1 MFYPNPAQF
10 KDTEL
15 LNSEVMKRWGGG
27 GKRLLCPLM
36 LISLQQLRNRFGR
49 MVLLNSGLQQR
60 VLRTA
65 DYFIKQVAKGDV
77 AKGLKLY
84 ADSYSMHK
92 YGKAADA
99 TMLDTPL
106 KEVHDYIFNHPDEF
120 PFIHFI
126 ETDVDWLHFDVR
138 NQPNITFWSP
148 KTGQNVRVAKQ
159 SPIDWSRIVQI

>member
-1 MFYPNPAQF
+1 MFYPNPTQF
-10 KDTEL
+10 KDSEL
-15 LNSEVMKRWGGG
+15 LNDEVLKRWGSG

-60 VLRTA
+60 VLRTSA
-65 DYFIKQVAKGDV
+65 YFIKQVAKGNV
-77 AKGLKLY
+77 SRGLQLY

-92 YGKAADA
+92 YGKASDA

-106 KEVHDYIFNHPDEF
+106 EKVHEYIFNHPDEF

-138 NQPNITFWSP
+138 NQPDITFWSA
-148 KTGQNVRVAKQ
+148 KTEKTVRVAKQ
-159 SPIDWSRIVQI
+159 SPIDWGKIVQI